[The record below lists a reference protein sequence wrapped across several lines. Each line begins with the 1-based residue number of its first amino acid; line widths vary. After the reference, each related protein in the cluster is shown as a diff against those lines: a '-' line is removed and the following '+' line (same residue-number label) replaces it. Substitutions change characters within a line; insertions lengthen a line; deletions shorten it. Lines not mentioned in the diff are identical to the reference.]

1 MIDFTNSKH
10 QKLLKVLTKQHEL
23 ITNNISNADT
33 PHYKATHVAFQDEL
47 DRILGRQPSD
57 VSLKRTHDRHLPLQ
71 TDESIKVVESR
82 NKTMNNNGNNVDID
96 AEMSRLA
103 KNQLLYNYTIER
115 VSGQYTKMSNLLKD
129 LR

>member
-33 PHYKATHVAFQDEL
+33 PHYKASHVAFQDEL
-47 DRILGRQPSD
+47 DRILGHQPSD
-57 VSLKRTHDRHLPLQ
+57 VALRRTHDKHLPFQ
-71 TDESIKVVESR
+71 TDESIRVVEST

-103 KNQLLYNYTIER
+103 KNQLLYNYTIDR
-115 VSGQYTKMSNLLKD
+115 VSGQYSKISNLLRELK
-129 LR
+129 